1 MRRRPL
7 AQQARMD
14 SPMRNASLERMW
26 LRRRAALVAGV
37 MAAILALCSA
47 CVRHGDSDS
56 ASPDQVRVE
65 VANVGLDNDSGAHYV
80 QLEDLTGRRELQ
92 ILIGDEEART
102 IMLEMHGI
110 KPDRPLTH
118 DLLRD
123 LIEQTGNR
131 VDRVVIT
138 SVHNQIYFADIYLD
152 RAGLRLDS
160 RPSDAIALAMGT
172 GAPIFVNDRLF
183 QSSSS
188 LQRETPAKKN
198 LPATITAQDIVVQDL
213 SPSLAWHFAVP
224 PLSGVL
230 VADVS
235 GPAARAGLKC
245 GDIVTAVDQ
254 HPVHNTSDFVVALV
268 GFKDPQV
275 SFSVMRGQQSRTITI
290 DRESRQRSGHQ
301 AGDQAAH
308 PG

>member
-1 MRRRPL
+1 
-7 AQQARMD
+7 
-14 SPMRNASLERMW
+14 MW
-26 LRRRAALVAGV
+26 HRRRAAF
-37 MAAILALCSA
+37 AAAALAAMLASCSGCA
-47 CVRHGDSDS
+47 RRGSNGGPS
-56 ASPDQVRVE
+56 SGQVRVE

-80 QLEDLTGRRELQ
+80 LLEDLAHARALP

-138 SVHNQIYFADIYLD
+138 SVHNQIYYADIYLG

-160 RPSDAIALAMGT
+160 RPSDAIALAMGM
-172 GAPIFVNDRLF
+172 GAPIFVANGLF
-183 QSSSS
+183 QSATAF
-188 LQRETPAKKN
+188 QRAVPATRN

-213 SPSLAWHFAVP
+213 SPALARQFAVP

-235 GPAARAGLKC
+235 GLAASAGLMC
-245 GDIVTAVDQ
+245 GDIVTAVGK
-254 HPVHNTSDFVVALV
+254 HPVRSSSEFVMALV
-268 GFKDPQV
+268 GFRDPYV
-275 SFSVMRGQQSRTITI
+275 SFSVTRGKQTRTITI
-290 DRESRQRSGHQ
+290 VRESTARSGH
-301 AGDQAAH
+301 
-308 PG
+308 

>member
-1 MRRRPL
+1 VRRG
-7 AQQARMD
+7 
-14 SPMRNASLERMW
+14 NLERMW
-26 LRRRAALVAGV
+26 HRHRAVFGAAALAS
-37 MAAILALCSA
+37 ILSALSSGCARHDDSRGPSA
-47 CVRHGDSDS
+47 
-56 ASPDQVRVE
+56 DQVRVE

-80 QLEDLTGRRELQ
+80 LLEDPAHARELQ

-123 LIEQTGNR
+123 LIEQTGNH

-138 SVHNQIYFADIYLD
+138 SVHNQIYYADIYLD

-160 RPSDAIALAMGT
+160 RPSDAIALAMGM
-172 GAPIFVNDRLF
+172 GAPIFVTNGLF
-183 QSSSS
+183 QSPTAF
-188 LQRETPAKKN
+188 QRETPVSKN

-213 SPSLAWHFAVP
+213 SPSLARHFAVP

-235 GPAARAGLKC
+235 GLAARAGLMC
-245 GDIVTAVDQ
+245 GDIVTAVDK
-254 HPVHNTSDFVVALV
+254 HPVHSTSEFVMALV
-268 GFKDPQV
+268 GFRDPYV
-275 SFSVMRGQQSRTITI
+275 SFKVTRGQQTRTITI
-290 DRESRQRSGHQ
+290 EREGAERGSH
-301 AGDQAAH
+301 
-308 PG
+308 